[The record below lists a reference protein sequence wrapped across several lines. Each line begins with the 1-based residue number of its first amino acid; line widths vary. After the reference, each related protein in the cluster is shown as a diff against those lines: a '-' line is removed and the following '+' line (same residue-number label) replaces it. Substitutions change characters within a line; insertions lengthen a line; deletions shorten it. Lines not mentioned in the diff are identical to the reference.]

1 MKLRIHHISH
11 PLIQNLYNIIDESLS
26 PKNITAQATRH
37 LGIFMIYETIRNLVK
52 IYNLTIKQIKSNKD
66 IVIIDPK
73 DNYTIVFNDLE
84 YLSMFQEV
92 QLLLP
97 KVNLKLI
104 PHKDIEKTQAVH
116 CTLENIDSYTKVIIV
131 SYDISVQ
138 YLNRLIY
145 LFTQRS
151 ELNNYQISIICIKCK
166 TTQLLQLS
174 ENELYKDSTIYTTKI
189 IKD

>member
-11 PLIQNLYNIIDESLS
+11 PLVQNLYNIIDESLS
-26 PKNITAQATRH
+26 PKNIKAQATRH
-37 LGIFMIYETIRNLVK
+37 LGIFMMYETIRKLIR
-52 IYNLTIKQIKSNKD
+52 IYNLTIKQIKSNKE

-73 DNYTIVFNDLE
+73 DNYTIVFNDLD
-84 YLSMFQEV
+84 YLSMFQEI

-104 PHKDIEKTQAVH
+104 PYRDVDKTQAVN
-116 CTLENIDSYTKVIIV
+116 CTLENIDSHTKVIIV

-138 YLNRLIY
+138 YLNNLIY
-145 LFTQRS
+145 LFTQKS
-151 ELNNYQISIICIKCK
+151 GLNNCQISIICIRCN
-166 TTQLLQLS
+166 TNQLLQIS
-174 ENELYKDSTIYTTKI
+174 ENELYKNSTIYTTKI